1 MVHLIFFN
9 IIMQEKLKLINI
21 KWELKEEDVG
31 DFDSKEDAISFLNK
45 LPSEEIID
53 SVLCDEIIDNDFGM
67 DYDAPNFYTDLEKT
81 LVEEF
86 ENEYSPFKIISYELV
101 GLKEHVE
108 KYKQDWFD
116 FIEHLE
122 KILLDET
129 T

>member
-1 MVHLIFFN
+1 
-9 IIMQEKLKLINI
+9 MQEKLKLINI

-31 DFDSKEDAISFLNK
+31 DFDSKEDAISFLK
-45 LPSEEIID
+45 ELPEEAIID
-53 SVLCDEIIDNDFGM
+53 TDLCDDIIYEDLNE

-86 ENEYSPFKIISYELV
+86 ENKYSPFKIISYKLV

-122 KILLDET
+122 KMLLDET